1 MGTKLYIK
9 TFGCQMNEYDSQKTV
24 EILQNKK
31 DMEVTANAEE
41 ADIILL
47 NTCSIREKAEDK
59 VYSELGRLNKLK
71 IKNPNI
77 KIGVGGCVATQ
88 EGSNITKRAPYV
100 DLIYGPQTLHKVSD
114 LLDEDDKLKAI
125 DITFPIEEK
134 FDSLPEPT
142 ATSPSSFVAIMEGC
156 SKYCSFCVV
165 PYTRGDEVSRKAQQI
180 FDEIARL
187 VEQGSSEIVFVG
199 QNVNSYKQVHEGRT
213 LRLSDL
219 IDIAS
224 NINGVERIRYTTS
237 HPLDMTNDLI
247 EIYGSVPQLANQLHL
262 PVQSGSDRI
271 LKAMK
276 RNYTADSY
284 REIIKK
290 VKKIRPTIKV
300 TSDFIVG
307 FPGETHDEFLET
319 MQLIEDIQFDSSFSF
334 IYSPRP
340 GTPASVLKD
349 DVTKDEKKNRL
360 SLLQGRLN
368 EIQRGFSKEM
378 IGSIQRCLVTGISK
392 KRLDQLQART
402 ECNRVINFPFQNIGF
417 IGKLVDIKVEEALA
431 YSLLGTLLK
440 PEVKLLGKSI
450 WVKSP
455 LTTAYEP

>member
-31 DMEVTANAEE
+31 DMEVTTNVDE

-77 KIGVGGCVATQ
+77 KIGVGGCVASQ

-187 VEQGSSEIVFVG
+187 VEQGTSEIVFVG
-199 QNVNSYKQVHEGRT
+199 QNVNSYKQVHDGRT

-224 NINGVERIRYTTS
+224 NINGVDRIRFTTS
-237 HPLDMTNDLI
+237 HPLDMTDDLI
-247 EIYGSVPQLANQLHL
+247 EIFGSVPQLANQLHL

-276 RNYTADSY
+276 RNYTADLY
-284 REIIKK
+284 RDIIER

-307 FPGETHDEFLET
+307 FPGETHSEFLET

-340 GTPASVLKD
+340 GTPASILQD
-349 DVTKDEKKNRL
+349 DVSKGEKKERL
-360 SLLQGRLN
+360 NILQARLN
-368 EIQRGFSKEM
+368 EIQREFGKKM
-378 IGSIQRCLVTGISK
+378 VGSIQRCLVTGISK

-431 YSLLGTLLK
+431 YSLLGTLHNTKEL
-440 PEVKLLGKSI
+440 V
-450 WVKSP
+450 
-455 LTTAYEP
+455 

>member
-1 MGTKLYIK
+1 
-9 TFGCQMNEYDSQKTV
+9 MNEYDSQKTV

-31 DMEVTANAEE
+31 DMEVTTNVDE

-114 LLDEDDKLKAI
+114 LLDEDNKLKAI

-187 VEQGSSEIVFVG
+187 VEQGTSEIVFVG

-224 NINGVERIRYTTS
+224 NINGVERIRFTTS
-237 HPLDMTNDLI
+237 HPLDMTDDLI
-247 EIYGSVPQLANQLHL
+247 EIFGSVPQLANQLHL
-262 PVQSGSDRI
+262 PVQSGSDRV

-276 RNYTADSY
+276 RNYTADLY
-284 REIIKK
+284 RDIIER

-307 FPGETHDEFLET
+307 FPGETHSEFLET

-340 GTPASVLKD
+340 GTPASILQD
-349 DVTKDEKKNRL
+349 DVSKHEKKERL
-360 SLLQGRLN
+360 NILQARLN
-368 EIQRGFSKEM
+368 EIQRGFGQKM
-378 IGSIQRCLVTGISK
+378 VGSIQRCLVTGISK

-431 YSLLGTLLK
+431 YSLLGTLHNTKEL
-440 PEVKLLGKSI
+440 V
-450 WVKSP
+450 
-455 LTTAYEP
+455 

>member
-1 MGTKLYIK
+1 
-9 TFGCQMNEYDSQKTV
+9 
-24 EILQNKK
+24 
-31 DMEVTANAEE
+31 
-41 ADIILL
+41 
-47 NTCSIREKAEDK
+47 
-59 VYSELGRLNKLK
+59 
-71 IKNPNI
+71 
-77 KIGVGGCVATQ
+77 
-88 EGSNITKRAPYV
+88 
-100 DLIYGPQTLHKVSD
+100 

-187 VEQGSSEIVFVG
+187 VEQGTSEIVFVG

-224 NINGVERIRYTTS
+224 NINGVERIRFTTS
-237 HPLDMTNDLI
+237 HPLDMTDDLI

-349 DVTKDEKKNRL
+349 NVTKDEKKNRL

-431 YSLLGTLLK
+431 YSLLGTLHNNKEL
-440 PEVKLLGKSI
+440 I
-450 WVKSP
+450 
-455 LTTAYEP
+455 

>member
-31 DMEVTANAEE
+31 DMEVTTNVDE

-100 DLIYGPQTLHKVSD
+100 DLIYGPQTLHRVSN
-114 LLDEDDKLKAI
+114 LLDEDNKLKAI

-187 VEQGSSEIVFVG
+187 VEQGTSEIVFVG

-224 NINGVERIRYTTS
+224 NINGVERIRFTTS
-237 HPLDMTNDLI
+237 HPLDMTDDLI
-247 EIYGSVPQLANQLHL
+247 EIFGSVPQLANQLHL
-262 PVQSGSDRI
+262 PVQSGSDRV

-276 RNYTADSY
+276 RNYTADLY
-284 REIIKK
+284 RDIIER

-307 FPGETHDEFLET
+307 FPGETHSEFLET

-340 GTPASVLKD
+340 GTPASILQD
-349 DVTKDEKKNRL
+349 DVSKHEKKERL
-360 SLLQGRLN
+360 NILQARLN
-368 EIQRGFSKEM
+368 EIQRGFGQKM
-378 IGSIQRCLVTGISK
+378 VGSIQRCLVTGISK

-431 YSLLGTLLK
+431 YSLLGTLHNTKEL
-440 PEVKLLGKSI
+440 V
-450 WVKSP
+450 
-455 LTTAYEP
+455 

>member
-24 EILQNKK
+24 EILQDKK
-31 DMEVTANAEE
+31 DMEVTANVEE

-187 VEQGSSEIVFVG
+187 VEQGTSEIVFVG

-224 NINGVERIRYTTS
+224 NINGVERIRFTTS
-237 HPLDMTNDLI
+237 HPLDMTDDLI

-349 DVTKDEKKNRL
+349 NVTKDEKKNRL

-431 YSLLGTLLK
+431 YSLLGTLHNNKEL
-440 PEVKLLGKSI
+440 I
-450 WVKSP
+450 
-455 LTTAYEP
+455 

>member
-24 EILQNKK
+24 EILQDKK
-31 DMEVTANAEE
+31 DMEVTTNVEE

-114 LLDEDDKLKAI
+114 LLDEDNKLKAI

-134 FDSLPEPT
+134 FDSLPEPK

-187 VEQGSSEIVFVG
+187 VEQGTSEIVFVG

-224 NINGVERIRYTTS
+224 NINGVERIRFTTS
-237 HPLDMTNDLI
+237 HPLDMTDDLI

-262 PVQSGSDRI
+262 PVQSGSDRV

-276 RNYTADSY
+276 RNYTADLY
-284 REIIKK
+284 RDIIQR
-290 VKKIRPTIKV
+290 VNKIRPTIKV

-307 FPGETHDEFLET
+307 FPGETHSEFLET

-349 DVTKDEKKNRL
+349 DVSKSEKKERL
-360 SLLQGRLN
+360 NILQARLN
-368 EIQRGFSKEM
+368 EIQRGFSQKM
-378 IGSIQRCLVTGISK
+378 VGSIQRCLVTGISK

-431 YSLLGTLLK
+431 YSLLGTLHNTKEL
-440 PEVKLLGKSI
+440 V
-450 WVKSP
+450 
-455 LTTAYEP
+455 